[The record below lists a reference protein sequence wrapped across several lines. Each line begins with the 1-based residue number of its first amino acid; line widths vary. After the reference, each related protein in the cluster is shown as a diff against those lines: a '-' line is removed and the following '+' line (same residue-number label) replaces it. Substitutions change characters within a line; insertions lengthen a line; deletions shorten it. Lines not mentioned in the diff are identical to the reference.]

1 METMNLLETE
11 DLGINFGSLA
21 AVQDVNFSIKRGELK
36 SIIGPNGAGKTTF
49 FNLLTGV
56 HPPSKGRIRFK
67 GEDISGLSSHQRA
80 RKGIGRSFQITAVFP
95 QLTAYE
101 NVLIPAM
108 HYHKGSK
115 ARDRAM
121 EILEEVGLE
130 DKTRVVAGNLSHGDQ
145 RHLDIAIALTCQAEL
160 LLLDEP
166 TSGMPP
172 EESMHTLELIRKLK
186 NEKNYTIILIEH
198 KMDIVLKV
206 SDAITVLYFGRKL
219 AEGTPTEIQQN
230 EEVQK
235 AYLGGME
242 KGFSLSQG
250 KNKRSAPTGKA
261 EILRLEKIN
270 TYYGESHILQDV
282 SLVIKEGE
290 IVSLL
295 GRNGAG
301 KTTTLRSI
309 LGLTPPRN
317 GKITFKGEIINEKS
331 PNKIVKSG
339 LSLVPAERRIFQNLT
354 VHENLELPF
363 FLKGI
368 PVLERRRQLDQAYE
382 YFPELKDRVKHKG
395 NRLSGGEQQML
406 AVARALMGKVNCML
420 LDEPSQGLAPLIVRH
435 VAEIILEINKA
446 GVTILLVEQNALMA
460 LALADRVYVID
471 QGQIVYEGTPEVLLA
486 NHELSQRLL
495 GV

>member
-1 METMNLLETE
+1 MNILETE
-11 DLGINFGSLA
+11 ELGISFGSLEA
-21 AVQDVNFSIKRGELK
+21 LQDINFSIKPGELK

-56 HPPSKGRIRFK
+56 HKPSRGRIRFK
-67 GEDISGLSSHQRA
+67 EEDISGLSPHQIA
-80 RKGIGRSFQITAVFP
+80 RKGIGRSFQITAIFP
-95 QLTAYE
+95 ELTVYE
-101 NVLIPAM
+101 NVLIPAL
-108 HYHKGSK
+108 HYCKGSMG
-115 ARDRAM
+115 RDRVM

-130 DKTRVVAGNLSHGDQ
+130 DKTREIAGNLSHGDQ

-172 EESMHTLELIRKLK
+172 EESLRTVELIRNLK
-186 NEKNYTIILIEH
+186 SKKGYTIILIEH

-206 SDAITVLYFGRKL
+206 SDAITVLYFGKKL
-219 AEGTPTEIQQN
+219 AEGTPEEIQQN

-250 KNKRSAPTGKA
+250 KNKRSASEKA

-270 TYYGESHILQDV
+270 TYYGESHILQDI
-282 SLVIKEGE
+282 SLVVKKGE

-309 LGLTPPRN
+309 LGLTPPRS

-331 PNKIVKSG
+331 TNKIVKSG

-354 VHENLELPF
+354 LHENLELPF

-368 PVLERRRQLDQAYE
+368 PGQEKRSQLDQAYE
-382 YFPELKDRVKHKG
+382 YFPALKERVNHKG

-406 AVARALMGKVNCML
+406 AVARALMGKVECML

-471 QGQIVYEGTPEVLLA
+471 QGQIVYDGTPEVLLA
-486 NHELSQRLL
+486 DQEMSQRLL

>member
-1 METMNLLETE
+1 MNLLETE
-11 DLGINFGSLA
+11 KLGITFGSLV
-21 AVQDVNFSIKRGELK
+21 AVHNINFSIKPGELK

-49 FNLLTGV
+49 FNLLTGI
-56 HPPSKGRIRFK
+56 HPPTNGKILFK
-67 GEDISGLSSHQRA
+67 GEDISGLSPHQIA
-80 RKGIGRSFQITAVFP
+80 RKGIGRSFQITAIFP
-95 QLTAYE
+95 ELTVYE
-101 NVLIPAM
+101 NVLIPAL
-108 HYHKGSK
+108 HYCKGSI
-115 ARDRAM
+115 ARDRVM
-121 EILEEVGLE
+121 EILEEVGLA
-130 DKTRVVAGNLSHGDQ
+130 DKTREVAGNLSHGDQ

-172 EESMHTLELIRKLK
+172 EESLRTVELIRNLK
-186 NEKNYTIILIEH
+186 SKKGYSIILIEH
-198 KMDIVLKV
+198 KMDIVLQV

-219 AEGTPTEIQQN
+219 AEGTPEEIQQN

-250 KNKRSAPTGKA
+250 KNKRAVSKKKD
-261 EILRLEKIN
+261 ILRLDKVN
-270 TYYGESHILQDV
+270 TFYGESHILQDV
-282 SLVIKEGE
+282 SLEVKEGE

-309 LGLTPPRN
+309 LGLTPSRN
-317 GKITFKGEIINEKS
+317 GKITFKGEVINEKS
-331 PNKIVKSG
+331 TNKIVKSG

-354 VHENLELPF
+354 LHENLELPF
-363 FLKGI
+363 FLRGI
-368 PVLERRRQLDQAYE
+368 PGPEKRRQLDQAYE
-382 YFPELKDRVKHKG
+382 YFPDLKKRSHHKG
-395 NRLSGGEQQML
+395 NRLSGGEQQMV
-406 AVARALMGKVNCML
+406 AVARALMGKVDCML

-435 VAEIILEINKA
+435 VAEIILEINRA
-446 GVTILLVEQNALMA
+446 GMTILLVEQNALMA

-471 QGQIVYEGTPEVLLA
+471 QGQIVYEGTPEVLLSDQ
-486 NHELSQRLL
+486 ELSQRLL

>member
-1 METMNLLETE
+1 MKLLETTE
-11 DLGINFGSLA
+11 LGINFGSLE
-21 AVQDVNFSIKRGELK
+21 AVQDINFSINPGELR

-67 GEDISGLSSHQRA
+67 GEDITGLRPHKIA
-80 RKGIGRSFQITAVFP
+80 RKGIGRSFQITAIFPELTVF
-95 QLTAYE
+95 E

-108 HYHKGSK
+108 YYHKGPK
-115 ARDRAM
+115 ARARVM
-121 EILEEVGLE
+121 EILEDVGLA
-130 DKTRVVAGNLSHGDQ
+130 DKTNEVAGNLSHGDQ
-145 RHLDIAIALTCQAEL
+145 RHLDIAIALTCKAEL

-166 TSGMPP
+166 TSGLPP
-172 EESMHTLELIRKLK
+172 EESLRTVELINKLK
-186 NEKNYTIILIEH
+186 NEKGYTIILIEH
-198 KMDIVLKV
+198 KMDVVLKV

-219 AEGTPTEIQQN
+219 AEGTPEEIQQN

-242 KGFSLSQG
+242 KGFSLSR
-250 KNKRSAPTGKA
+250 KKA
-261 EILRLEKIN
+261 ERAKSTKGEILRLEKVN
-270 TYYGESHILQDV
+270 TYYGESHVLQDI
-282 SLVIKEGE
+282 SLMVRQGE

-309 LGLTPPRN
+309 LGLTPPRTGVITFNNETIN
-317 GKITFKGEIINEKS
+317 GKPTNR
-331 PNKIVKSG
+331 IVKSG

-354 VHENLELPF
+354 LHENLELPF

-368 PVLERRRQLDQAYE
+368 PAQEKREQLEQAYE
-382 YFPELKDRVKHKG
+382 YFPALKDRSHHKG

-406 AVARALMGKVNCML
+406 AVARALMGHVNCML

-471 QGQIVYEGTPEVLLA
+471 QGQIVYEGTPQELLSDQ
-486 NHELSQRLL
+486 ELSQRLL

>member
-1 METMNLLETE
+1 MNLLETE

-21 AVQDVNFSIKRGELK
+21 AVQNVNFSIKRGELK

-56 HPPSKGRIRFK
+56 HLPSKGRILFN
-67 GEDISGLSSHQRA
+67 GEDISGLSPHQRA
-80 RKGIGRSFQITAVFP
+80 RKGIGRSFQITAIFP

-115 ARDRAM
+115 AKERTM

-172 EESMHTLELIRKLK
+172 EESLNTLELIRKLK
-186 NEKNYTIILIEH
+186 KEKNYTIILIEH

-206 SDAITVLYFGRKL
+206 SDAITVLYFGQKL
-219 AEGTPTEIQQN
+219 AEGTPNEIQQN
-230 EEVQK
+230 EAVQK

-242 KGFSLSQG
+242 KGFTLSQE
-250 KNKRSAPTGKA
+250 KKKRSVSEKA
-261 EILRLEKIN
+261 DILRLEKVN
-270 TYYGESHILQDV
+270 TYYGHSHILQDV
-282 SLVIKEGE
+282 SLSVKEGE

-309 LGLTPPRN
+309 LGLTPPRS
-317 GKITFKGEIINEKS
+317 GKITFRGEIINEKS
-331 PNKIVKSG
+331 TNKIVKSG

-368 PVLERRRQLDQAYE
+368 PVPERRRQLDQAYE
-382 YFPELKDRVKHKG
+382 YFPELKERVKHKG

-420 LDEPSQGLAPLIVRH
+420 LDEPSQGLAPLIVRN

-471 QGQIVYEGTPEVLLA
+471 QGKIVYEGTPEVLLA
-486 NHELSQRLL
+486 DQELSQRLL